1 MGRHKGLCPDDYRK
15 LADEGLTMSEASA
28 RLGVKRQSVWAM
40 SKRYGIAFT
49 EGKKGRKKID
59 RGGK

>member
-1 MGRHKGLCPDDYRK
+1 
-15 LADEGLTMSEASA
+15 
-28 RLGVKRQSVWAM
+28 LGVKRQSVWAM
-40 SKRYGIAFT
+40 SKRYGITFT

>member
-1 MGRHKGLCPDDYRK
+1 MGRHKGLGPDDYRK
-15 LADEGLTMSEASA
+15 LADEGLTMSEASI
-28 RLGVKRQSVWAM
+28 RLRVKRQSVWAM
-40 SKRYGIAFT
+40 SKRYGITFT